1 MKLHLPLLAVLPLS
15 LLATAAG
22 QDPVPPGTPPAA
34 PAQSEI
40 QKWIATTDAQW
51 QATFKRN
58 VTDVREAELNKVKA
72 RFQSSLDA
80 AIAKASASGN
90 LDGAVALR
98 NEQER
103 FFDTKTIP
111 EQDLATEAASV
122 QQLRALVRIAL
133 TKLEEDHTAR
143 VGALYHKYDQVLAQ
157 LQTQLTQ
164 RKRLDDALEV
174 KAQRDKVAAAWLK
187 GVSVIP
193 LSLST
198 ATKERP
204 RVNSLG
210 MKFVPV
216 AGTKVLFSVW
226 ETRVRDYEAF
236 VKAKGLA
243 WKKSSEQGPTHPAE
257 RVSWHDAQAFCVW
270 LSGKEGIEYRL
281 PTDAEW
287 SAAVSLRGEKGATP
301 GDKHMKMAGFPWGG
315 EWPPPEGAGNYMYTF
330 NHTVEAVPVGSFRA
344 NGFGIYDLGGNVVEW
359 CEDRLGP
366 RDEMRVLRGGSWSD
380 TDQDRLKSS
389 YRSSHWPTTDGSSFG
404 FRVVMA
410 GSSSAR

>member
-1 MKLHLPLLAVLPLS
+1 MKLRLPLLSA

-22 QDPVPPGTPPAA
+22 QDPVPPGTPAAA

-40 QKWIATTDAQW
+40 QKWIATTGAQW
-51 QATFKRN
+51 QANFKHN
-58 VTDVREAELNKVKA
+58 VTDVREAELNKVRA
-72 RFQSSLDA
+72 QFQSSLDA

-98 NEQER
+98 NEKER

-111 EQDLATEAASV
+111 EQDLATEAASIK
-122 QQLRALVRIAL
+122 QLRAPVRIAQ
-133 TKLEEDHTAR
+133 TKLEKDHAAR
-143 VGALYHKYDQVLAQ
+143 VTALHANYDELLAQ
-157 LQTQLTQ
+157 AQTQLTQ
-164 RKRLDDALEV
+164 RQRLDEALEV
-174 KAQRDKVAAAWLK
+174 KAQRDKIAATWLK
-187 GVSVIP
+187 GVSVLP
-193 LSLST
+193 LSLNT

-236 VKAKGLA
+236 LKTKRLA
-243 WKKSSEQGPTHPAE
+243 WEKSYEQGPTHPAGS
-257 RVSWHDAQAFCVW
+257 VSWDDAQAFCVW
-270 LSGKEGIEYRL
+270 LSRKEGIEYRL

-287 SAAVSLRGEKGATP
+287 SAAVGLRGEEGATP
-301 GDKHMKMAGFPWGG
+301 EEKDSKTAGFPWGG
-315 EWPPPEGAGNYMYTF
+315 EWPPPQGAGNYRSSLGVDKF
-330 NHTVEAVPVGSFRA
+330 FHTAPVGSFPA
-344 NGFGIYDLGGNVVEW
+344 NGFGIYDLGGNVAEW
-359 CEDRLGP
+359 CEDRHKVTQTA
-366 RDEMRVLRGGSWSD
+366 RIVRGGSFGD
-380 TDQDRLKSS
+380 YDRDRLKSS
-389 YRSSHWPTTDGSSFG
+389 CRSAGDATYGDSLRG